1 MDEFWKRTGSRPS
14 GCKNEKSATT
24 YYTKRM
30 KKKDPMR
37 FGVIFYPVSMELVKT
52 INSNKMYVDGLSSMV
67 NRVSSVQ
74 QLYLLVS
81 GKSTGLEFKLK
92 DFAEARF
99 QFSAGTGANE
109 PFNKNIGL
117 ESR

>member
-1 MDEFWKRTGSRPS
+1 
-14 GCKNEKSATT
+14 
-24 YYTKRM
+24 
-30 KKKDPMR
+30 
-37 FGVIFYPVSMELVKT
+37 
-52 INSNKMYVDGLSSMV
+52 MV

-74 QLYLLVS
+74 QLYLLV
-81 GKSTGLEFKLK
+81 GVKSTGIQFKIK
-92 DFAEARF
+92 DFAAARF

>member
-1 MDEFWKRTGSRPS
+1 
-14 GCKNEKSATT
+14 
-24 YYTKRM
+24 
-30 KKKDPMR
+30 
-37 FGVIFYPVSMELVKT
+37 
-52 INSNKMYVDGLSSMV
+52 MV

-74 QLYLLVS
+74 QLYLLIGV
-81 GKSTGLEFKLK
+81 KSTGIQFKIK
-92 DFAEARF
+92 DFAAARF